1 MPLLFDLSSSSFA
14 IFNIPFL
21 LSSPTR
27 IVIRAKVFEP
37 AFIIIFLKLA
47 KKGREG
53 KREKGNKQ
61 WLEQWETKEREEERA
76 RIYNTFEFCY
86 VHRSNKRESGLRARS
101 IDRCHASIVWL
112 NFTRESGARSTLE
125 LEHTQGLGT
134 EVISPVSDF
143 QSRQWSLLFDDL
155 ASRSCSGSVSKK
167 KKWGGVVSNRVASPQ
182 RPTKAPS
189 TFDPYS
195 TFADF
200 HYRPSP
206 SYIHFPFRMR
216 RYFTFSFRH
225 LLVVFIYLSK
235 RTI

>member
-167 KKWGGVVSNRVASPQ
+167 KKMGGCRVEPRRFASTPDQ
-182 RPTKAPS
+182 GAIDLRSLLHIRRLSLPTIPFVYPLSLPDAS
-189 TFDPYS
+189 I
-195 TFADF
+195 F
-200 HYRPSP
+200 HVFFPTS
-206 SYIHFPFRMR
+206 SGSFYI
-216 RYFTFSFRH
+216 SF
-225 LLVVFIYLSK
+225 
-235 RTI
+235 

>member
-1 MPLLFDLSSSSFA
+1 M
-14 IFNIPFL
+14 
-21 LSSPTR
+21 
-27 IVIRAKVFEP
+27 
-37 AFIIIFLKLA
+37 
-47 KKGREG
+47 
-53 KREKGNKQ
+53 
-61 WLEQWETKEREEERA
+61 EQWETKEREEERA

-206 SYIHFPFRMR
+206 LYITFPSGCVDTSR
-216 RYFTFSFRH
+216 FSFRH
-225 LLVVFIYLSK
+225 LLVVLYTYIFLNGRFRLHSMK
-235 RTI
+235 MKQSNVL

>member
-167 KKWGGVVSNRVASPQ
+167 KNGGVSCRTASLRLNA
-182 RPTKAPS
+182 RPRRHRPSILTPHSQTFITDHPLRIS
-189 TFDPYS
+189 TF
-195 TFADF
+195 
-200 HYRPSP
+200 PSGCVDI
-206 SYIHFPFRMR
+206 SRF
-216 RYFTFSFRH
+216 
-225 LLVVFIYLSK
+225 LSD
-235 RTI
+235 IFW

>member
-1 MPLLFDLSSSSFA
+1 M
-14 IFNIPFL
+14 
-21 LSSPTR
+21 R
-27 IVIRAKVFEP
+27 
-37 AFIIIFLKLA
+37 
-47 KKGREG
+47 G
-53 KREKGNKQ
+53 
-61 WLEQWETKEREEERA
+61 
-76 RIYNTFEFCY
+76 
-86 VHRSNKRESGLRARS
+86 
-101 IDRCHASIVWL
+101 ASIVA
-112 NFTRESGARSTLE
+112 TRALFGSISREKAVRARPSNSS
-125 LEHTQGLGT
+125 TQGLGT